1 MKRGLRWLLLS
12 VVWLLALSGILLA
25 WSVHSGQAAIW
36 LVRSGVQ
43 AVPGLS
49 VVQVQ
54 GTLASGL
61 ALAGVRYQ
69 HENGLLLS
77 ADELWLALDWQ
88 ALWRP
93 ALRVGELHLAG
104 VRVQLP
110 RQQPVAVAD
119 SAPVSLPLLP
129 LPVSLAAVCVQ
140 QLQVQDDQGGVLAEV
155 ARLTARAD
163 WRGRLVQLHQM
174 MLDVSQPE
182 MLSLALAGEVRL
194 TPDWPLALDA
204 QWHSWLAP
212 GEIKGQLMV
221 LGQADDWLAELGV
234 TGDLDGIGPLTG
246 QWQLTGDLQQSQLL
260 WGESQLLAGRVDW
273 QQAIVNWAQ
282 GLTLSLKA
290 QLHRLALPLSGE
302 VDWQLDTQLDA
313 EAGMAQDMASL
324 RWSVQLDDLHL
335 HSLALG
341 QQLEGRLSAQGDA
354 QSARQLRVQARLLGD
369 RPVEADWQGAVS
381 WHTALTVAGGL
392 TAQGGTNQLQLSGQL
407 LPTPQLAFSLQAPD
421 LAWLPGGVSGRVEA
435 EGQLQGNWQTVQ
447 TQMQLSARQL
457 RWQDRE
463 VSWLAAQVLADGGEV
478 HAGLL
483 AEGLAGDS
491 VGGQVALALHG
502 RAEHHRLR
510 LDGRWH
516 DARVSGWLEGRLSD
530 AQRWQGQL
538 LDWSLSDP
546 QLGDWRQLA
555 ASGVSLSSAQVRLLA
570 PWCLTRDASALCVQ
584 GEWTPKQT
592 RVQIQGERLWLSWLR
607 PWLPD
612 ALLVP
617 GSLALN
623 GSWQSGAGQQQGRL
637 TVELPDNMLVLA
649 GSDGVSHH
657 AYRQVSAQAS
667 LKGSQLSL
675 QLSGEMDPGLTLRS
689 QGKVTLGAD
698 PRLEM
703 TGQLDLASLDAWS
716 HAHEAVQSLSG
727 SLQARWRL
735 AGRLASPALNLTL
748 QGQDLS
754 AMLPATGVHLRL
766 PSLQVRMQADGSTL
780 IDGRLL
786 AGDGQGRIQ
795 GTADLSALPKWKLDL
810 AVTGEQLLL
819 ADLPQAR
826 VWVSPDVRLR
836 ASPAGALLTGQLLVP
851 KARIVP
857 RSLPAKAVG
866 LSPDVVLVGEQEQGV
881 AFRLTPQLLVRLG
894 DDVRLD
900 GAGLKAR
907 LSGELQAR
915 SDRTGALWAQGELL
929 LSEGSYRAY
938 GQDLTLEQGQLMF
951 QGPLDKPGVSLRASR
966 KAGDYEAGVDVQGS
980 LQRAEIRV
988 FSRPALSDS
997 DALGV
1002 LITGRRLQD
1011 VSGAEAALLMSAL
1024 AEGEDDPLLTRIGN
1038 EVGLDVGVSS
1048 VRGEQSAGVSLGKR
1062 LGPDLY
1068 VRYVVGAF
1076 EYGARL
1082 ITEYRINRFFSV
1094 EVQTGRAS
1102 GGDVFY
1108 RLETD

>member
-1 MKRGLRWLLLS
+1 MKRGLGWLLLS
-12 VVWLLALSGILLA
+12 MVWLLALSGGLLA
-25 WSVHSGQAAIW
+25 WAVHSGQVAAW

-49 VVQVQ
+49 VAQVQ

-69 HENGLLLS
+69 QADGLEL
-77 ADELWLALDWQ
+77 AVDELWLAMDWR
-88 ALWRP
+88 ALWQP
-93 ALRVGELHLAG
+93 ELG
-104 VRVQLP
+104 VRELYLKGVQVQLP
-110 RQQPVAVAD
+110 AQQPVAEPD
-119 SAPVSLPLLP
+119 SAPLSLPLLP

-140 QLQVQDDQGGVLAEV
+140 QLQVQDDEGGLLAEV
-155 ARLTARAD
+155 AQLIARAD
-163 WRGRLVQLHQM
+163 WRGRRVRVHRLTLE
-174 MLDVSQPE
+174 VSQPE
-182 MLSLALAGEVRL
+182 PLSLAMAGEVGL
-194 TPDWPLALDA
+194 MQHWPLALDA
-204 QWHSWLAP
+204 QWHSWLEP
-212 GEIKGQLMV
+212 GELKGQLLL
-221 LGQADDWLAELGV
+221 LGQPDDWLAELGV
-234 TGDLDGIGPLTG
+234 TGNLDGLGPLAG
-246 QWQLTGDLQQSQLL
+246 QWQLMGSLQQAQLR

-273 QQAIVNWAQ
+273 QRATIDWSQ
-282 GLTLSLKA
+282 GLTLSLQA

-302 VDWQLDTQLDA
+302 MDWLLDTRLDA
-313 EAGMAQDMASL
+313 EADMAQNMASL
-324 RWSVQLDDLHL
+324 RWSARLDALHL
-335 HSLALG
+335 HSVALG
-341 QQLEGRLSAQGDA
+341 QQLEGRVSAQGDA
-354 QSARQLRVQARLLGD
+354 LSAQQLRVQARLLGD

-381 WHTALTVAGGL
+381 WQSALTVAGNL
-392 TAQGGTNQLQLSGQL
+392 TAQGGANQLQLSGQL
-407 LPTPQLAFSLQAPD
+407 LPVPQLAFSLQAPD
-421 LAWLPGGVSGRVEA
+421 LAWLPGGVSGRVDA
-435 EGQLQGNWQTVQ
+435 EGQLQGDWQTVQ
-447 TQMQLSARQL
+447 AQMQLSARQL

-483 AEGLAGDS
+483 AEGLAGE
-491 VGGQVALALHG
+491 GARGQVALALHG

-510 LDGRWH
+510 LDGRWQ
-516 DARVSGWLEGRLSD
+516 DARVTGWLEGRLSD
-530 AQRWQGQL
+530 AERWQGQL
-538 LDWSLSDP
+538 LDWSLTDP
-546 QLGDWRQLA
+546 QLGDWQQLTA
-555 ASGVSLSSAQVRLLA
+555 VGVSLSPTQARLAA
-570 PWCLTRDASALCVQ
+570 PWCLVRDGSALCVQ
-584 GEWTPKQT
+584 GGWTPAQT
-592 RVQIQGERLWLSWLR
+592 RLQLQGERLWLTWLR

-612 ALLVP
+612 ALFVP
-617 GSLALN
+617 GSLSLN
-623 GSWQSGAGQQQGRL
+623 GSWQSSAGQQQGRL
-637 TVELPDNMLVLA
+637 TVQLPDNMLVLA
-649 GSDGVSHH
+649 GSEGVSHH

-675 QLSGEMDPGLTLRS
+675 QLSGELDPGLTLRS

-698 PRLEM
+698 PRLEV

-735 AGRLASPALNLTL
+735 AGRLAAPALNLTL

-754 AMLPATGVHLRL
+754 AVLPATGVRLRL
-766 PSLQVRMQADGSTL
+766 PSLQVRMQGDGSAS
-780 IDGRLL
+780 IDGGLL
-786 AGDGQGRIQ
+786 AGDGQGRIH
-795 GTADLSALPKWKLDL
+795 GTADLSALPRWKLDL
-810 AVTGEQLLL
+810 AVTGQHLLL

-836 ASPAGALLTGQLLVP
+836 ATPAGALLTGQLLVP

-857 RSLPAKAVG
+857 RSLPARAVG
-866 LSPDVVLVGEQEQGV
+866 LSPDVVLVGEGVQEA
-881 AFRLTPQLLVRLG
+881 AFRFTPQLLVRLG

-966 KAGDYEAGVDVQGS
+966 KAGDYQAGVDVQGS
-980 LQRAEIRV
+980 LQRAEVKV